1 MNKEID
7 PRRFAQID
15 RAVPKLAE
23 DFGVDTDAIRARII
37 DLLPRFAT
45 RDQVAT
51 MIVNIR
57 EELLR
62 ARSGQD
68 A

>member
-1 MNKEID
+1 MEKELD
-7 PRRFAQID
+7 PRRLAQID
-15 RAVPKLAE
+15 RALPKIAG

-51 MIVNIR
+51 MVVNIR
-57 EELLR
+57 AELER
-62 ARSGQD
+62 ARSGKD